1 MKRSPPKIALAAA
14 ALLAALSAPQAQ
26 AALGDSL
33 VATGGNIII
42 SFIGSD
48 ASFDSVISI
57 NGGPEIFPNHGTFPG
72 TTYDYGTF
80 AAGTVLDIT
89 LRVATTGNV
98 FHTGGGALNPDGIAH
113 ADVKYNFG
121 MPGRTYVGFEDILGG
136 GDLDYNDHMFA
147 FTGVQAVPEPE
158 TLALMAGGLVAMGFM
173 MRRRRG
179 SAG

>member
-1 MKRSPPKIALAAA
+1 MKRSPHKIALAAT

-33 VATGGNIII
+33 IASGGHIIV

-72 TTYDYGTF
+72 TTFDYGTF

-89 LRVATTGNV
+89 LRVATTGDV
-98 FHTGGGALNPDGIAH
+98 FHTGSGLLNVDGLAH
-113 ADVKYNFG
+113 ADVKY
-121 MPGRTYVGFEDILGG
+121 
-136 GDLDYNDHMFA
+136 DLSLIHI
-147 FTGVQAVPEPE
+147 
-158 TLALMAGGLVAMGFM
+158 
-173 MRRRRG
+173 
-179 SAG
+179 